1 MIYALLVILKKS
13 TLLNPAHCRKKKFS
27 IKDFFMQKSLM
38 ENILFC
44 AVVGKRLQHTPA
56 EFKLASPYLLLHQ
69 RNL

>member
-1 MIYALLVILKKS
+1 MIYALLVILKNLPFL
-13 TLLNPAHCRKKKFS
+13 TPPTAEKKKFS

-44 AVVGKRLQHTPA
+44 AVVGSRLQHPPA